1 FFQAGKKEF
10 RSAYWGPDT
19 DARTTVFERAIFWF
33 DTSASHWSD
42 AFQAG
47 GQAKAGELA
56 STSLQRASLLNQV
69 AHILELTPSQIPF
82 QEGQTYSYLAVTLV
96 PRLLWPDKP
105 SVSDANRFYQLAY
118 GLSDSKSLAT
128 TSIACGSMAEGYI
141 NFGWLGVVVVV
152 CGIGSL

>member
-1 FFQAGKKEF
+1 
-10 RSAYWGPDT
+10 P
-19 DARTTVFERAIFWF
+19 
-33 DTSASHWSD
+33 
-42 AFQAG
+42 
-47 GQAKAGELA
+47 
-56 STSLQRASLLNQV
+56 
-69 AHILELTPSQIPF
+69 HILELTPSQIPF

-141 NFGWLGVVVVV
+141 NFGWLGVVLVV
-152 CGIGSL
+152 CGIGALLKIYEQVFIVNQTNTLLLAIGAALLPQFFAIEGQLAQYIGGILQQIFLA